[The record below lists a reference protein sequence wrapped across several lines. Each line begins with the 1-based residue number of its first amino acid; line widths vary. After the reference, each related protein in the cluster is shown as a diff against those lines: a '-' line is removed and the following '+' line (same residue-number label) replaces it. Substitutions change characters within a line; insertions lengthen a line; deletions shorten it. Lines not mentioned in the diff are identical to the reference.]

1 MKLSLRRSYVAFT
14 LLPLVAL
21 LAVTLVR
28 PPAFDLLA
36 NFVFDS
42 YQRLQ
47 PRVWQADAPVRVID
61 IDDES
66 LRRIGQWPWPR
77 SVLADLV
84 NKAADQGAATLAFD
98 VLFSEADRL
107 SPDQIARSLSSAP
120 QRAAVERALIGTI
133 GNDVLLAAAMA
144 RMPVVLGTILTNADG
159 PSAPTVVKAG
169 FVHAGDDPLKWIVRY
184 PNASAPLPV
193 LADAAAGI
201 GAMNW
206 LPGRDQIIREVPLL
220 LRQRDV
226 LTPSLA
232 AEALRTAQGVST
244 ILVRSSNASGQ
255 TALGRSTGI
264 NALKIG
270 AIEIFSGAHGER
282 RIHFSHTEPRRFIP
296 AWKFLAG
303 EVDTNEIKDRILIVG
318 TSAAGLLDQ
327 RATPLDR
334 TVAGVE
340 VHAQMIEHVLSGGHL
355 ARPDWAPGLE
365 VLAALALSL
374 GVSGLAFFASP
385 IIGAAV
391 GFVAVAS
398 MLAFGWFAFSSAG
411 LLFDPLFPSITA
423 GLTYLSGLVELFRH
437 ERGQKALVKEAFG
450 RFVSPAVVERMSAS
464 RSSLVLGGESRE
476 LTLLFCDL
484 RDFTS
489 LSEGLTA
496 EQLTTFMNDYL
507 TPMTDV
513 ILEHDGTIDK
523 YMGDAVMAFWNAP
536 LDDPNHARSACLAA
550 LAMRTAL
557 DAFNAYRK
565 GIDAALGRSEL
576 TARFGIGINTGL
588 CSVGNLGSVRRFD
601 YSAIGDPVNIASRL
615 EGLTKFYD
623 VDFLATHETRMA
635 AGDLAWLEVD
645 VVRVK
650 GRAAPTTIYLLVG
663 NAGEALSADYA
674 ALTLRHGTMLA
685 AYRARQFDEA
695 ISQAQALAD
704 IQPQL
709 SRFYL
714 RYIEFCFEAA
724 AVPAH
729 DWSPVRTMTEK

>member
-1 MKLSLRRSYVAFT
+1 MNLSLRRSYVAFT
-14 LLPLVAL
+14 VVPLVFF
-21 LAVTLVR
+21 LAVAVAR

-47 PRVWQADAPVRVID
+47 PRIWRADAPVRIID

-66 LRRIGQWPWPR
+66 LARIGQWPWPR
-77 SVLADLV
+77 SVLAEIV
-84 NKAADQGAATLAFD
+84 NRAADQGAATLAFD

-107 SPDQIARSLSSAP
+107 SPDQIARSISAAP
-120 QRAAVERALIGTI
+120 QRAAVERALAGTI
-133 GNDVLLAAAMA
+133 GNDALLASAMT
-144 RMPVVLGTILTNADG
+144 RLPVVLGTILTHGDAVR
-159 PSAPTVVKAG
+159 APVTAKAG
-169 FVHAGDDPLKWIVRY
+169 FVHAGDDPLKWIVHY
-184 PNASAPLPV
+184 PNATAPLPILV
-193 LADAAAGI
+193 EAAAGV

-220 LRQRDV
+220 LRQGDV

-232 AEALRTAQGVST
+232 AEALRTAQGAST

-270 AIEIFSGAHGER
+270 EFEIFSGAHGER

-303 EVDTNEIKDRILIVG
+303 QIDVNEIKGRILLVG

-340 VHAQMIEHVLSGGHL
+340 VHAQMIEHVVAGGHL

-365 VLAALALSL
+365 MLAALALSL
-374 GVSGLAFFASP
+374 GVSGLAYFASP

-391 GFVAVAS
+391 GFVTVAS
-398 MLAFGWFAFSSAG
+398 MLAFGWFAFSGAG
-411 LLFDPLFPSITA
+411 LLVDPLFPSITA

-437 ERGQKALVKEAFG
+437 ERRQKALVKEAFG
-450 RFVSPAVVERMSAS
+450 RFVSPAVVERLSAS
-464 RSSLVLGGESRE
+464 RSRLVLGGESRD

-557 DAFNAYRK
+557 EEFNAYRK
-565 GIDAALGRSEL
+565 DIDVALGRREL
-576 TARFGIGINTGL
+576 VARFGIGVNTGL

-601 YSAIGDPVNIASRL
+601 YSAIGDPVNVASRL
-615 EGLTKFYD
+615 EGLTKFYGVD
-623 VDFLATHETRMA
+623 VLATHETHIA

-645 VVRVK
+645 EVRVK
-650 GRAAPTTIYLLVG
+650 GRATPTTIYLLVG
-663 NAGEALSADYA
+663 GAEEATSTDFAALS
-674 ALTLRHGTMLA
+674 LRHGTMLA
-685 AYRARQFDEA
+685 AYRARQFDDA

-704 IQPQL
+704 TRPQL
-709 SRFYL
+709 RRFYE
-714 RYIEFCFEAA
+714 RYTELCFEAA
-724 AVPAH
+724 AEPAH
-729 DWSPVRTMTEK
+729 SWSPIRNMTEK